1 MQSLLQL
8 YRLHVKCYFLNLR
21 EDLEVGLDRIGKW
34 AITKENTLVKQTFN
48 DAIVEEKP
56 KSAFHNLSS
65 RGIVV
70 VPIDFDLKSLSEED
84 QKILLDL
91 ISAGRVIGVQD
102 LYCLAL
108 IQ

>member
-8 YRLHVKCYFLNLR
+8 YRLHVKCYWQSLKEAWQEGVDLQR
-21 EDLEVGLDRIGKW
+21 EPATPVV
-34 AITKENTLVKQTFN
+34 KE
-48 DAIVEEKP
+48 EEKP
-56 KSAFHNLSS
+56 KSAFHNLNP

-70 VPIDFDLKSLSEED
+70 VPIDFDLKSLSEDD